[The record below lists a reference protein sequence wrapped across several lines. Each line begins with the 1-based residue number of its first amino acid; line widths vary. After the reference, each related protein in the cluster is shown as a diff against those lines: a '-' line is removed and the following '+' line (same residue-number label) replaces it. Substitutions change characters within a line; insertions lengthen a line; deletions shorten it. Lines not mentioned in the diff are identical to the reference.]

1 MRNSELDFLLR
12 PRGLKFYRR
21 EFFSFFETFLYSRPS
36 GKMEVDVEAGTI
48 LNPIYFPLHEKM
60 EKIGQFW
67 SNKKFNPTARAMATA
82 ATATATATAATAIT
96 TTTTATTATT
106 PYTITSLA
114 ATPAITYTFST
125 NSICTS
131 YNSSS
136 SNISRNNNF
145 NTNN

>member
-67 SNKKFNPTARAMATA
+67 SNKKFNPTATAMATA

-96 TTTTATTATT
+96 TTTTATT